1 MILRRFRSLLALVVL
16 AVLAAACGGGDDG
29 GGEAAPADGPVALTI
44 SENAVRGG
52 KNADMA
58 EYLLEYAIP
67 AFEERMA
74 ADGREVTVEFT
85 ESGVDD
91 EDYKSRLAL
100 DLSVG
105 EGADVI
111 GFDSFWVSEF
121 VEAGY
126 LQPLS
131 EVVGDAAE
139 SWEGWEQIPE
149 AVAGA
154 LEVEGERYGIP
165 LGTDGRVI
173 FFRRDVFAAAG
184 LPEDWQPT
192 SWDEILEAA
201 RTIQAANPDVTPLQ
215 LNAGVSMGEATTLQG
230 FTPVLL
236 GTGAELYDEAWLGDG
251 EQLRAALEF
260 YDTVYSEGLGDAEL
274 QLRADGRDR
283 SFEQFAD
290 GEIAM
295 LIESDYLWR
304 SVIEPEEGL
313 FPVENRDEVIGWALI
328 PAQEPGAGVRGQ
340 DFVSASGGSGRVVNP
355 NTENPQEAWE
365 LLSFLG
371 SEEALTEYVSRQ
383 PIVTARTDVNE
394 ATTGDD
400 PMLAFISE
408 EVLPLTTYRPGFSTY
423 PQVSVAIQETV
434 EGLVS
439 GRLDPAAAAEEYQGK
454 LTEIVGEEN
463 VGG

>member
-1 MILRRFRSLLALVVL
+1 MTMHRFRSLLALVVL
-16 AVLAAACGGGDDG
+16 AVVAAACGGGEG
-29 GGEAAPADGPVALTI
+29 GGDAPADGPVTLTI

-52 KNADMA
+52 KNTATA
-58 EYLLEYAIP
+58 EYLIDYAIP

-154 LEVEGERYGIP
+154 LEVEGERYGVP

-173 FFRRDVFAAAG
+173 FFRRDVFAEAG

-192 SWDEILEAA
+192 SWDELLEAA
-201 RTIQAANPDVTPLQ
+201 RTIEAANPDVTPLQ
-215 LNAGVSMGEATTLQG
+215 INAGVSMGEATTLQG
-230 FTPVLL
+230 FVPVLL
-236 GTGAELYDEAWLGDG
+236 GTGAQLYDEQWLGDS

-260 YDTVYSEGLGDAEL
+260 IDTVYAEGLGDADL

-283 SFEQFAD
+283 SFEQFAS
-290 GEIAM
+290 GELAM

-313 FPVENRDEVIGWALI
+313 FPVENRDEVVGWALI
-328 PAQEPGAGVRGQ
+328 PAQEPGAGIRGQ
-340 DFVSASGGSGRVVNP
+340 DFVSASGGTGRVINP
-355 NTENPQEAWE
+355 NTDHPQEAWE

-371 SEEALTEYVSRQ
+371 SEEALSEYVQRQ
-383 PIVTARTDVNE
+383 PIVTARSDVNE
-394 ATTGDD
+394 AFAGDD
-400 PMLAFISE
+400 PMLAFISQ
-408 EVLPLTTYRPGFSTY
+408 EVLPLTWYRPGFSTY

-434 EGLVS
+434 EGVVS
-439 GRLDPAAAAEEYQGK
+439 DRLDPAAAAEEYQGK
-454 LTEIVGEEN
+454 LIEIVGEDN